1 MSTDI
6 AQIDERPL
14 STVMVGGQTAHYHEL
29 TEAEVSTALHKF
41 TRTEIAILN
50 LAAGGMGGSAI
61 CEKVGIKRSTFSK
74 YLQKP
79 LLHDCYYTVQSAG
92 LTSDNIRELAHA
104 KAANLVEHLNDIAT
118 MPVDEDTK
126 PAQLA
131 VSVNATK
138 ELLTLGGLY
147 KGVQPDAT
155 TVNIGQLLVNLSTDT
170 TPQWKR

>member
-6 AQIDERPL
+6 VREDERPL
-14 STVMVGGQTAHYHEL
+14 STVMVGNQVAHYHEL
-29 TEAEVSTALHKF
+29 TEVEVSTALHKLS
-41 TRTEIAILN
+41 RTEIAILN

-61 CEKVGIKRSTFSK
+61 CTNVGIKRSTFSRYMK
-74 YLQKP
+74 KSLF
-79 LLHDCYYTVQSAG
+79 HDCYYTVQSAG
-92 LTSDNIRELAHA
+92 FTSDNIREMAHA

-118 MPVDEDTK
+118 MPIDEDTK

-147 KGVQPDAT
+147 KGVAPDT
-155 TVNIGQLLVNLSTDT
+155 TVNIGQLLVNLGTDD

>member
-6 AQIDERPL
+6 VQVDERPL
-14 STVMVGGQTAHYHEL
+14 STVTIGNQVAHYHEL
-29 TEAEVSTALHKF
+29 TEAEVSTALHKLS
-41 TRTEIAILN
+41 RIEIAILN

-61 CEKVGIKRSTFSK
+61 CEKVGIKRATFSK
-74 YLQKP
+74 HMKKP
-79 LLHDCYYTVQSAG
+79 LFHDCYYTVRSSG
-92 LTSDNIRELAHA
+92 FTSDNIREMAHA

-118 MPVDEDTK
+118 MSIDEDTK

-131 VSVNATK
+131 VAVNATK

-147 KGVQPDAT
+147 KGVAPDPP
-155 TVNIGQLLVNLSTDT
+155 VNIGQLLVSLATAG

>member
-6 AQIDERPL
+6 VRTDDRPL
-14 STVMVGGQTAHYHEL
+14 STVMMGNQVAHYHEL
-29 TEAEVSTALHKF
+29 TEAEVSNAVRKL

-61 CEKVGIKRSTFSK
+61 CAKVGIKRSTFSRYMK
-74 YLQKP
+74 KTLF
-79 LLHDCYYTVQSAG
+79 HDCYYTVQASG
-92 LTSDNIRELAHA
+92 FTSDNIREMAHA

-118 MPVDEDTK
+118 LPIDDDTK

-147 KGVQPDAT
+147 KGVAPDT
-155 TVNIGQLLVNLSTDT
+155 TVNIGQMLVNLSTDD